1 MAVSLRTGQYGSYY
15 GNDYNSSNA
24 LNTEQMEIN
33 ATYIYSY
40 LNAKGWSINAVA
52 ALLGNMQAESSINPG
67 RWQSD
72 RVGGDSTSH
81 GYSLVQWTPYTKY
94 TNWCSEQGYSDPSEM
109 DSALARIVYEVEQ
122 DIQWIGVGN
131 YYGMSF
137 EEFATSEESVSYLA
151 VGFLLCY
158 ERPADQSE
166 SVQNYRSELA
176 NSWYEYLTG
185 VSPDPPSPTPSKT
198 KKKKFNFL
206 LFKRRKRIYGQ
217 SNFFK

>member
-1 MAVSLRTGQYGSYY
+1 MGVSLRTGKYGSYY

-24 LNTEQMEIN
+24 LTLEQMKLN

-40 LNAKGWSINAVA
+40 LSSKGWTKNSVA

-72 RVGGDSTSH
+72 RVGGDSDGH

-94 TNWCSEQGYSDPSEM
+94 TNWCSENGYSDPSEM
-109 DSALARIVYEVEQ
+109 DSALARIIYEVEQ

-137 EEFATSEESVSYLA
+137 EEFATSEKDVSYLA

-166 SVQNYRSELA
+166 AVQNYRSSLA
-176 NSWYEYLTG
+176 LTWYDYLGG
-185 VSPDPPSPTPSKT
+185 VTPEPPTPTPTLK

-206 LFKRRKRIYGQ
+206 LFNRRRI
-217 SNFFK
+217 F